1 MAKAEKSTETMFD
14 KLYEGA
20 KETIKAMQKPL
31 AKRALKRKLM
41 AARDA
46 ALNEIDQ
53 SNLKIQEEVQKI
65 SDCDVNKVL
74 KYKFDIRSRNEN
86 IEDTES
92 LYKEL
97 FNEDMPKD
105 ID

>member
-1 MAKAEKSTETMFD
+1 MATTKKETMFD

-20 KETIKAMQKPL
+20 KETIKSMQKPM
-31 AKRALKRKLM
+31 AKRTLKRKL
-41 AARDA
+41 AGAKDA

-53 SNLKIQEEVQKI
+53 ANIAIQDEVQKI
-65 SDCDVNKVL
+65 GDCDINKVL
-74 KYKFDIRSRNEN
+74 KLKFDIRSRKEN
-86 IEDTES
+86 IEDIES

-97 FNEDMPKD
+97 FDEDMPKD